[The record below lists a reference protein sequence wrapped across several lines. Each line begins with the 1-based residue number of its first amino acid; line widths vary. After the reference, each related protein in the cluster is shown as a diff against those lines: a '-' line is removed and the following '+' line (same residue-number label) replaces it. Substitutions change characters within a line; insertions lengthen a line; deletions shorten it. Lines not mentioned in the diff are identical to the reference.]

1 MRIGEMS
8 RMTGAMP
15 DQIRYLE
22 SKGFITAQKL
32 PLRHR
37 IVKDYAES
45 DVEKVHL
52 IANFLKEGIRYEVAH
67 KRALEQLHQPRLF

>member
-1 MRIGEMS
+1 MS
-8 RMTGAMP
+8 RVTGAKP

-37 IVKDYAES
+37 VVKDYAES

-52 IANFLKEGIRYEVAH
+52 MANLLREGFRYEVAYI
-67 KRALEQLHQPRLF
+67 RALKQVNQPRLL